1 MWSLFLLLPP
11 NFLFVRTLQ
20 APTKR
25 YTRFQRVPLTSIETL
40 RQVQEIHEPSSSVA
54 NFLSSD
60 PPRCRSDHHKL
71 DLLTTTSKISHCSN
85 FKLPA
90 VADSIYPHT
99 SLLGVF
105 FVYWF
110 MPEGLVPTSLFV
122 PLINIRKKKKK
133 WSFGLMLCLPSLNKT
148 RNTKDA
154 ILACPKQDFLLHTNT
169 THPPTVEEIT
179 KLGLQSLPHW
189 FLIEVSQYQN

>member
-1 MWSLFLLLPP
+1 MLPP

-71 DLLTTTSKISHCSN
+71 DLLTTTSKISHCFN

-99 SLLGVF
+99 PLLGHVLCFWQLVGNLGGVF

-133 WSFGLMLCLPSLNKT
+133 
-148 RNTKDA
+148 
-154 ILACPKQDFLLHTNT
+154 
-169 THPPTVEEIT
+169 
-179 KLGLQSLPHW
+179 
-189 FLIEVSQYQN
+189 